1 MSRAPMQ
8 LKLTLTAGILFI
20 AAGASTA
27 LTAQIQPQGAA
38 ACSITTPDTLTLTLS
53 SCHKRPAL
61 PPSPF
66 KGILQLSAQQ
76 LKTLLSALN
85 PTPATNS

>member
-1 MSRAPMQ
+1 MSRAPIR
-8 LKLTLTAGILFI
+8 LKLTLAAGILFI

-27 LTAQIQPQGAA
+27 LTAQILPQDAA
-38 ACSITTPDTLTLTLS
+38 AVSITSPDAFTLTLS

-61 PPSPF
+61 PASPF
-66 KGILQLSAQQ
+66 KGILQLSAEQ